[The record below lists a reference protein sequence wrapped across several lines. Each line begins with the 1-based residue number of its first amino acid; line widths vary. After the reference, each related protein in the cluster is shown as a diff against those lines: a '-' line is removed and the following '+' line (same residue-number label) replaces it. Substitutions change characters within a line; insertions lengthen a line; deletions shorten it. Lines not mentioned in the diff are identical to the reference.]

1 MRKSLY
7 ALAGLALLTG
17 CATHRTVAP
26 VQPEKSI
33 VVVYDN
39 DVHCNIDGYSLMAG
53 YRDAV
58 GDTAFVAMVSSG
70 DYLQGG
76 TPGAISHG
84 QYIADVMKHM
94 HYDAIGLG
102 NHEFDYGMDQMFALL
117 KDIGAPVVNVN
128 LRDMQNNIVFNPYV
142 MKEFG
147 KRKVAFIGAVT
158 PTALYTEA
166 YSFFDKDDNQFY
178 HLSEKEIYQ
187 RVQEQVDAA
196 RANGA
201 DYIVILSHLGEEEND
216 LRIDSHGLAA
226 ATRGIDVILDAH
238 SHNVIPHVYVIDLDG
253 KPVLISQTGTK
264 FQHVGRLIIMPD
276 GKMQTKLV
284 PFSQLTRHNA
294 EVKHAS
300 DSINQLADQL
310 IKRPI
315 CKSDVKLQILDDE
328 GKQAVRYRETNAG
341 DLVADAFRVLTDADF
356 AITNGGG
363 IRTELNAGN
372 LNYGDIVSLLPYD
385 NYVSIIEI
393 KGSKLVEI
401 LKACTQFLPTVN
413 GDFPQVSGMKFEVHV
428 GADETITNVM
438 ILDKKTGEYLPID
451 LDRTYELATTDYC
464 ITGGG
469 LQGILKKEP
478 IAKPSLYVYNEAL
491 IRYVTEHLNG
501 YIGQDYAEPQGRIQI
516 FY

>member
-1 MRKSLY
+1 MKKSFLSF
-7 ALAGLALLTG
+7 LSLLMLTG
-17 CATHRTVAP
+17 CATHRNVVPT
-26 VQPEKSI
+26 QPERSI

-53 YRDAV
+53 LRDAV
-58 GDTAFVAMVSSG
+58 SDTAYVAMVSSG

-84 QYIADVMKHM
+84 QYVADVMRSM
-94 HYDAIGLG
+94 HYDAIALG

-117 KDIGAPVVNVN
+117 KHIGAPVTSAN
-128 LRDMQNNIVFNPYV
+128 LRDMQDNAVFAPYIIR
-142 MKEFG
+142 EFG

-166 YSFFDKDDNQFY
+166 YSFFDKDDRQFY
-178 HLSEKEIYQ
+178 HLSEKQIYQ
-187 RVQEQVDAA
+187 RVQEAVNAA
-196 RANGA
+196 RAEGA
-201 DYIVILSHLGEEEND
+201 DYVVILSHLGEEEND
-216 LRIDSHGLAA
+216 LNIESHGLAA
-226 ATRGIDVILDAH
+226 STRGIDVILDAH
-238 SHNVIPHVYVIDLDG
+238 SHNFIPHDYVNNLDG
-253 KPVLISQTGTK
+253 KPVLVTQTGTK

-276 GKMQTKLV
+276 GKMETKLT
-284 PFSQLTRHNA
+284 PLSQLTRHNE
-294 EVKHAS
+294 EVKHVT
-300 DSINQLADQL
+300 DSINDLANQL

-315 CKSDVKLQILDDE
+315 CKSDVKLQILDEE

-341 DLVADAFRVLTDADF
+341 DLVADAFRMLTGADF

-363 IRTELNAGN
+363 IRTELEAGN

-428 GADETITNVM
+428 GAEQPITNLV
-438 ILDKKTGEYLPID
+438 ILDKKTGEYLPVD
-451 LDRTYELATTDYC
+451 LDRTYELSTTDYC

-478 IAKPSLYVYNEAL
+478 IQKPNLLVYNEAL
-491 IRYVTEHLNG
+491 IKYVTENLNG
-501 YIGQDYAEPQGRIQI
+501 HIGEEYREPQGRIKI